1 MNQWI
6 LLFSL
11 ILGLGGTGCEN
22 REPGIIT
29 IMGEI
34 KGLPEGWVRL
44 YTCPPSNLLLDSCE
58 IREGKYKLKG
68 KLDDPQLGMLFFDVK
83 PEYQP
88 NFMPMVRLFLQPTI
102 MKVYSEREDMKGSL
116 KVENAPLNEQ
126 LIACEQFLKSLPEYK
141 QATVLT
147 DSIQLA
153 FYKADMV
160 KVRSM
165 SVVRD
170 SLYQVL
176 IDRVFEKEPEASH
189 SEVVAYLASQYSSPM
204 SGDRVE
210 RIVERFDSSFRNSYY
225 VAQMKQFAENDRL
238 LTAGKVFPDFQ
249 VFDTLG
255 KTYTLADFKGKYLF
269 VEFSAS
275 WCGWCKKEI
284 PHIRKAYEQLKDRNI
299 VFITMMMDTER
310 EQWIRDMKREE
321 IGWLCLTDLK
331 GIKAGF
337 WCTFCRVLLEES
349 RMELEMIL
357 GYTTHNKQTVSIKI
371 RNVRRQKGGIP
382 DADGWTPEPAFVSA
396 FRRFIY
402 KYGNRGRSAGSQR
415 ENGPDAGQSAG

>member
-102 MKVYSEREDMKGSL
+102 MKVYSEREDMKGT
-116 KVENAPLNEQ
+116 LNEQ

-331 GIKAGF
+331 GMKKSPLVDAYNLRGLPDSFVVDPEGYIIRRDLRGGE
-337 WCTFCRVLLEES
+337 VLDYLSEVVTEYQN
-349 RMELEMIL
+349 E
-357 GYTTHNKQTVSIKI
+357 
-371 RNVRRQKGGIP
+371 
-382 DADGWTPEPAFVSA
+382 F
-396 FRRFIY
+396 
-402 KYGNRGRSAGSQR
+402 
-415 ENGPDAGQSAG
+415 

>member
-58 IREGKYKLKG
+58 IREGKYKVKG
-68 KLDDPQLGMLFFDVK
+68 TLDDPQLGMLFFDAS
-83 PEYQP
+83 PEYQL
-88 NFMPMVRLFLQPTI
+88 NFMPMVRLCLQPTI

-284 PHIRKAYEQLKDRNI
+284 PHIRKAYEHLKDRNI

-331 GIKAGF
+331 GMKKSPLVDAYNLRGLPDSFVVDPEGYII
-337 WCTFCRVLLEES
+337 R
-349 RMELEMIL
+349 RELRGGEIL
-357 GYTTHNKQTVSIKI
+357 DNLSEVVT
-371 RNVRRQKGGIP
+371 
-382 DADGWTPEPAFVSA
+382 E
-396 FRRFIY
+396 
-402 KYGNRGRSAGSQR
+402 
-415 ENGPDAGQSAG
+415 

>member
-1 MNQWI
+1 
-6 LLFSL
+6 
-11 ILGLGGTGCEN
+11 
-22 REPGIIT
+22 
-29 IMGEI
+29 
-34 KGLPEGWVRL
+34 
-44 YTCPPSNLLLDSCE
+44 
-58 IREGKYKLKG
+58 
-68 KLDDPQLGMLFFDVK
+68 
-83 PEYQP
+83 
-88 NFMPMVRLFLQPTI
+88 MVRLFLQPTI

-275 WCGWCKKEI
+275 WCGWCKLEI
-284 PHIRKAYEQLKDRNI
+284 PYLKTVYENTKGKNFVMFTVNMDEDREKWEKDVKEYNLPWPVVSDLKAYSGPVAQNYH
-299 VFITMMMDTER
+299 V
-310 EQWIRDMKREE
+310 
-321 IGWLCLTDLK
+321 K
-331 GIKAGF
+331 GIP
-337 WCTFCRVLLEES
+337 
-349 RMELEMIL
+349 MIYL
-357 GYTTHNKQTVSIKI
+357 IDPEGKIMARDLRREPMIEYINKLFK
-371 RNVRRQKGGIP
+371 
-382 DADGWTPEPAFVSA
+382 
-396 FRRFIY
+396 
-402 KYGNRGRSAGSQR
+402 
-415 ENGPDAGQSAG
+415 

>member
-22 REPGIIT
+22 RESGIIT

-126 LIACEQFLKSLPEYK
+126 LIACEQFLKNLPEYK

-331 GIKAGF
+331 GMKKSPLVDAYNLRGLPDSFVVDPEGYIIRRDLRGGE
-337 WCTFCRVLLEES
+337 VLDYLSEVVTEYQN
-349 RMELEMIL
+349 E
-357 GYTTHNKQTVSIKI
+357 
-371 RNVRRQKGGIP
+371 
-382 DADGWTPEPAFVSA
+382 F
-396 FRRFIY
+396 
-402 KYGNRGRSAGSQR
+402 
-415 ENGPDAGQSAG
+415 

>member
-189 SEVVAYLASQYSSPM
+189 SEVV
-204 SGDRVE
+204 
-210 RIVERFDSSFRNSYY
+210 
-225 VAQMKQFAENDRL
+225 DRL

-331 GIKAGF
+331 GMKKSPLVDAYNLRGLPDSFVVDPEGYIIRRDLRGGE
-337 WCTFCRVLLEES
+337 VLDYLSEVVTEYQN
-349 RMELEMIL
+349 E
-357 GYTTHNKQTVSIKI
+357 
-371 RNVRRQKGGIP
+371 
-382 DADGWTPEPAFVSA
+382 F
-396 FRRFIY
+396 
-402 KYGNRGRSAGSQR
+402 
-415 ENGPDAGQSAG
+415 

>member
-1 MNQWI
+1 MKSIVTGMMKMNQWI

-22 REPGIIT
+22 RESGIIT

-126 LIACEQFLKSLPEYK
+126 LIACEQFLKNLPEYK

-255 KTYTLADFKGKYLF
+255 KTYTLADFKGKYLLI
-269 VEFSAS
+269 EFSAS

-284 PHIRKAYEQLKDRNI
+284 PHIRKAYEHLKDRNI

-331 GIKAGF
+331 GMKKSPLVDAYNLRGLPDSFVVDPEGYIIRRDLRGG
-337 WCTFCRVLLEES
+337 E
-349 RMELEMIL
+349 IL
-357 GYTTHNKQTVSIKI
+357 DYLSEVVT
-371 RNVRRQKGGIP
+371 
-382 DADGWTPEPAFVSA
+382 E
-396 FRRFIY
+396 
-402 KYGNRGRSAGSQR
+402 
-415 ENGPDAGQSAG
+415 

>member
-1 MNQWI
+1 
-6 LLFSL
+6 
-11 ILGLGGTGCEN
+11 
-22 REPGIIT
+22 
-29 IMGEI
+29 MGEI

-210 RIVERFDSSFRNSYY
+210 RIVERFD
-225 VAQMKQFAENDRL
+225 
-238 LTAGKVFPDFQ
+238 
-249 VFDTLG
+249 
-255 KTYTLADFKGKYLF
+255 
-269 VEFSAS
+269 AS

-331 GIKAGF
+331 GMKKSPLVDAYNLRGLPDSFVVDPEGYIIRRDLRGGE
-337 WCTFCRVLLEES
+337 VLDYLSEVVTE
-349 RMELEMIL
+349 
-357 GYTTHNKQTVSIKI
+357 
-371 RNVRRQKGGIP
+371 
-382 DADGWTPEPAFVSA
+382 
-396 FRRFIY
+396 
-402 KYGNRGRSAGSQR
+402 
-415 ENGPDAGQSAG
+415 

>member
-29 IMGEI
+29 ILGEI
-34 KGLPEGWVRL
+34 KGWVRL

-331 GIKAGF
+331 GMKKSPLVDAYNLRGLPDSFVVDPEGYIIRRDLRGGE
-337 WCTFCRVLLEES
+337 VLDYLSEVVTEYQN
-349 RMELEMIL
+349 E
-357 GYTTHNKQTVSIKI
+357 
-371 RNVRRQKGGIP
+371 
-382 DADGWTPEPAFVSA
+382 F
-396 FRRFIY
+396 
-402 KYGNRGRSAGSQR
+402 
-415 ENGPDAGQSAG
+415 

>member
-1 MNQWI
+1 MMKINQWI

-22 REPGIIT
+22 RESGIIT

-68 KLDDPQLGMLFFDVK
+68 KLDDPQLGMLFFDAS
-83 PEYQP
+83 PEYQL

-102 MKVYSEREDMKGSL
+102 IKVYSEREDMKGSL

-126 LIACEQFLKSLPEYK
+126 LIACEQFLKSLSEYK

-153 FYKADMV
+153 FYKANMV

-331 GIKAGF
+331 GMKKSPLVDAYNLRGLPDSFVVDPEGYIIRRDLRGG
-337 WCTFCRVLLEES
+337 E
-349 RMELEMIL
+349 IL
-357 GYTTHNKQTVSIKI
+357 DYLSEVVT
-371 RNVRRQKGGIP
+371 
-382 DADGWTPEPAFVSA
+382 E
-396 FRRFIY
+396 
-402 KYGNRGRSAGSQR
+402 
-415 ENGPDAGQSAG
+415 

>member
-238 LTAGKVFPDFQ
+238 LTAGKVF
-249 VFDTLG
+249 DTLG

-331 GIKAGF
+331 GMKKSPLVDAYNLRGLPDSFVVDPEGYIIRRDLRGGE
-337 WCTFCRVLLEES
+337 VLDYLSEVVTEYQN
-349 RMELEMIL
+349 E
-357 GYTTHNKQTVSIKI
+357 
-371 RNVRRQKGGIP
+371 
-382 DADGWTPEPAFVSA
+382 F
-396 FRRFIY
+396 
-402 KYGNRGRSAGSQR
+402 
-415 ENGPDAGQSAG
+415 

>member
-68 KLDDPQLGMLFFDVK
+68 KLDDPQLGMLFFDAS
-83 PEYQP
+83 PEYQL

-284 PHIRKAYEQLKDRNI
+284 PHIRKAYEHLKDRNI

-331 GIKAGF
+331 GMKKSPLVDAYNLRGLPDSFVVDPEGYIIRRDLRGG
-337 WCTFCRVLLEES
+337 
-349 RMELEMIL
+349 EML
-357 GYTTHNKQTVSIKI
+357 DYLSEVVT
-371 RNVRRQKGGIP
+371 
-382 DADGWTPEPAFVSA
+382 E
-396 FRRFIY
+396 
-402 KYGNRGRSAGSQR
+402 
-415 ENGPDAGQSAG
+415 

>member
-1 MNQWI
+1 MMKINQWI

-22 REPGIIT
+22 RESGIIT

-126 LIACEQFLKSLPEYK
+126 LIACEQFLKSLSEYK

-153 FYKADMV
+153 FYKANMV

-284 PHIRKAYEQLKDRNI
+284 PHIRKAYEHLKDRNI

-331 GIKAGF
+331 GMKKSPLVDVYNLRGLPDSFVVDPEGYIIRRDLRGG
-337 WCTFCRVLLEES
+337 E
-349 RMELEMIL
+349 IL
-357 GYTTHNKQTVSIKI
+357 DYLSEVVT
-371 RNVRRQKGGIP
+371 
-382 DADGWTPEPAFVSA
+382 E
-396 FRRFIY
+396 
-402 KYGNRGRSAGSQR
+402 
-415 ENGPDAGQSAG
+415 

>member
-1 MNQWI
+1 
-6 LLFSL
+6 
-11 ILGLGGTGCEN
+11 
-22 REPGIIT
+22 
-29 IMGEI
+29 MGEI

-275 WCGWCKKEI
+275 WCGCCKKEI
-284 PHIRKAYEQLKDRNI
+284 RISGKLMSN
-299 VFITMMMDTER
+299 
-310 EQWIRDMKREE
+310 
-321 IGWLCLTDLK
+321 
-331 GIKAGF
+331 
-337 WCTFCRVLLEES
+337 
-349 RMELEMIL
+349 
-357 GYTTHNKQTVSIKI
+357 
-371 RNVRRQKGGIP
+371 
-382 DADGWTPEPAFVSA
+382 
-396 FRRFIY
+396 
-402 KYGNRGRSAGSQR
+402 
-415 ENGPDAGQSAG
+415 

>member
-22 REPGIIT
+22 REPGIIK
-29 IMGEI
+29 IIGEI
-34 KGLPEGWVRL
+34 ICLPECWFRL
-44 YTCPPSNLLLDSCE
+44 YSCPTSNLLFDSCE

-331 GIKAGF
+331 GMNKSPLVDAYNLRGLPDSFVVDPEGYIIRRDLRGGE
-337 WCTFCRVLLEES
+337 VLDYLSEVVTE
-349 RMELEMIL
+349 
-357 GYTTHNKQTVSIKI
+357 
-371 RNVRRQKGGIP
+371 
-382 DADGWTPEPAFVSA
+382 
-396 FRRFIY
+396 
-402 KYGNRGRSAGSQR
+402 
-415 ENGPDAGQSAG
+415 

>member
-1 MNQWI
+1 M
-6 LLFSL
+6 
-11 ILGLGGTGCEN
+11 
-22 REPGIIT
+22 
-29 IMGEI
+29 
-34 KGLPEGWVRL
+34 
-44 YTCPPSNLLLDSCE
+44 
-58 IREGKYKLKG
+58 
-68 KLDDPQLGMLFFDVK
+68 
-83 PEYQP
+83 
-88 NFMPMVRLFLQPTI
+88 
-102 MKVYSEREDMKGSL
+102 
-116 KVENAPLNEQ
+116 
-126 LIACEQFLKSLPEYK
+126 
-141 QATVLT
+141 LT

-275 WCGWCKKEI
+275 WCGWCKLEI
-284 PHIRKAYEQLKDRNI
+284 PYLKTVYENTKGKNFVMFTINLDDERGKWEEDVKHYNLPWKVISDLKAFESPVAKSYNVSGIPMIYLIDPEGKIKEKGLR
-299 VFITMMMDTER
+299 
-310 EQWIRDMKREE
+310 REE
-321 IGWLCLTDLK
+321 
-331 GIKAGF
+331 
-337 WCTFCRVLLEES
+337 
-349 RMELEMIL
+349 MIEYINAL
-357 GYTTHNKQTVSIKI
+357 F
-371 RNVRRQKGGIP
+371 
-382 DADGWTPEPAFVSA
+382 E
-396 FRRFIY
+396 
-402 KYGNRGRSAGSQR
+402 
-415 ENGPDAGQSAG
+415 

>member
-22 REPGIIT
+22 RESGIIT

-102 MKVYSEREDMKGSL
+102 MKVYSEREDMKGSS
-116 KVENAPLNEQ
+116 KEENAPLNEQ

-321 IGWLCLTDLK
+321 IGWLCLTD
-331 GIKAGF
+331 
-337 WCTFCRVLLEES
+337 
-349 RMELEMIL
+349 
-357 GYTTHNKQTVSIKI
+357 
-371 RNVRRQKGGIP
+371 QKGMKKSPLVDAYNLRGLP
-382 DADGWTPEPAFVSA
+382 DSFVVDPEGYII
-396 FRRFIY
+396 RRDL
-402 KYGNRGRSAGSQR
+402 RGGEVLDYLS
-415 ENGPDAGQSAG
+415 EVVTE

>member
-1 MNQWI
+1 
-6 LLFSL
+6 
-11 ILGLGGTGCEN
+11 
-22 REPGIIT
+22 
-29 IMGEI
+29 MGEI

-189 SEVVAYLASQYSSPM
+189 SEVVAYLASQYSSLM

-331 GIKAGF
+331 GMKKSPLVDAYNLRGLPDSFVVDPEGYIIRRDLRGGE
-337 WCTFCRVLLEES
+337 VLDYLSEVVTEYQN
-349 RMELEMIL
+349 E
-357 GYTTHNKQTVSIKI
+357 
-371 RNVRRQKGGIP
+371 
-382 DADGWTPEPAFVSA
+382 F
-396 FRRFIY
+396 
-402 KYGNRGRSAGSQR
+402 
-415 ENGPDAGQSAG
+415 

>member
-22 REPGIIT
+22 RESGIIT

-255 KTYTLADFKGKYLF
+255 KTYTLADFNGNYLF

-321 IGWLCLTDLK
+321 IGWLCLTELK
-331 GIKAGF
+331 GMKKSPLVDAYNLRGLPDSFVVDPEGYIIRRDLRGGE
-337 WCTFCRVLLEES
+337 VLDYLSEVVTE
-349 RMELEMIL
+349 
-357 GYTTHNKQTVSIKI
+357 
-371 RNVRRQKGGIP
+371 
-382 DADGWTPEPAFVSA
+382 
-396 FRRFIY
+396 
-402 KYGNRGRSAGSQR
+402 
-415 ENGPDAGQSAG
+415 

>member
-68 KLDDPQLGMLFFDVK
+68 KLDDPQLGMLFFDAS
-83 PEYQP
+83 PEYQL

-170 SLYQVL
+170 SLYKVL

-255 KTYTLADFKGKYLF
+255 KTYTLADFKRKYLF

-284 PHIRKAYEQLKDRNI
+284 PHIRKAYEHLKDRNI

-331 GIKAGF
+331 GMKKSPLVDAYNLRGLPDSFVVDPEGYIIRRDLRGG
-337 WCTFCRVLLEES
+337 E
-349 RMELEMIL
+349 IL
-357 GYTTHNKQTVSIKI
+357 DYLSEVVT
-371 RNVRRQKGGIP
+371 
-382 DADGWTPEPAFVSA
+382 E
-396 FRRFIY
+396 
-402 KYGNRGRSAGSQR
+402 
-415 ENGPDAGQSAG
+415 

>member
-22 REPGIIT
+22 RESGIIT

-88 NFMPMVRLFLQPTI
+88 DFMPMVRLFLQPTI

-126 LIACEQFLKSLPEYK
+126 LIACEQFLKNLPEYK

-176 IDRVFEKEPEASH
+176 IDRVFEEEPEASH

-331 GIKAGF
+331 GMKKSPLVDAYNLRGLPDSFVVDPEGYIIRRDLRGG
-337 WCTFCRVLLEES
+337 E
-349 RMELEMIL
+349 IL
-357 GYTTHNKQTVSIKI
+357 DYLSEVVT
-371 RNVRRQKGGIP
+371 
-382 DADGWTPEPAFVSA
+382 E
-396 FRRFIY
+396 
-402 KYGNRGRSAGSQR
+402 
-415 ENGPDAGQSAG
+415 

>member
-1 MNQWI
+1 
-6 LLFSL
+6 
-11 ILGLGGTGCEN
+11 
-22 REPGIIT
+22 
-29 IMGEI
+29 
-34 KGLPEGWVRL
+34 
-44 YTCPPSNLLLDSCE
+44 
-58 IREGKYKLKG
+58 
-68 KLDDPQLGMLFFDVK
+68 
-83 PEYQP
+83 
-88 NFMPMVRLFLQPTI
+88 MVRLFLQPTI

-275 WCGWCKKEI
+275 WCGWCKK
-284 PHIRKAYEQLKDRNI
+284 K
-299 VFITMMMDTER
+299 
-310 EQWIRDMKREE
+310 
-321 IGWLCLTDLK
+321 
-331 GIKAGF
+331 
-337 WCTFCRVLLEES
+337 
-349 RMELEMIL
+349 
-357 GYTTHNKQTVSIKI
+357 
-371 RNVRRQKGGIP
+371 
-382 DADGWTPEPAFVSA
+382 
-396 FRRFIY
+396 FRISG
-402 KYGNRGRSAGSQR
+402 KLMSN
-415 ENGPDAGQSAG
+415 

>member
-68 KLDDPQLGMLFFDVK
+68 KLDDPQLGMLFFDAS
-83 PEYQP
+83 PEYQL

-310 EQWIRDMKREE
+310 EQRIRNMKREE

-331 GIKAGF
+331 GMKKSPLVDAYNLRGLPDSFVVDPEGYIIRRDLRGGE
-337 WCTFCRVLLEES
+337 VLDYLSEVVTE
-349 RMELEMIL
+349 
-357 GYTTHNKQTVSIKI
+357 
-371 RNVRRQKGGIP
+371 
-382 DADGWTPEPAFVSA
+382 
-396 FRRFIY
+396 
-402 KYGNRGRSAGSQR
+402 
-415 ENGPDAGQSAG
+415 

>member
-68 KLDDPQLGMLFFDVK
+68 KLDDPQLGMLFFDAS
-83 PEYQP
+83 PEYQL

-165 SVVRD
+165 RVVRD
-170 SLYQVL
+170 SLYKVL

-255 KTYTLADFKGKYLF
+255 KTYTLADFKRKYLF

-284 PHIRKAYEQLKDRNI
+284 PHIRKAYEHLKDRNI

-331 GIKAGF
+331 GMKKSPLVDAYNLRGLPDSFVVDPEGYIIRRDLRGG
-337 WCTFCRVLLEES
+337 E
-349 RMELEMIL
+349 IL
-357 GYTTHNKQTVSIKI
+357 DYLSEVVT
-371 RNVRRQKGGIP
+371 
-382 DADGWTPEPAFVSA
+382 E
-396 FRRFIY
+396 
-402 KYGNRGRSAGSQR
+402 
-415 ENGPDAGQSAG
+415 

>member
-1 MNQWI
+1 MKINQLI

-11 ILGLGGTGCEN
+11 VIGFSWMGCEN

-29 IMGEI
+29 ITGEI
-34 KGLPEGWVRL
+34 KGLPEGLVRL
-44 YTCPPSNLLLDSCE
+44 YTYPPSNLLLDSCE
-58 IREGKYKLKG
+58 IREGKYSLKG
-68 KLDDPQLGMLFFDVK
+68 KLDDPQLGMLYFDVK
-83 PEYQP
+83 PEYQQ
-88 NFMPMVRLFLQPTI
+88 NFMPMVRLFLQPTD
-102 MKVYSEREDMKGSL
+102 MKVYSQRENMKGSL
-116 KVENAPLNEQ
+116 KVENAPLNER
-126 LIACEQFLKSLPEYK
+126 LVACEQFLKSLPEYER
-141 QATVLT
+141 ATVLT

-153 FYKADMV
+153 FYKADMA

-176 IDRVFEKEPEASH
+176 IDRVFEKEPGASH

-210 RIVERFDSSFRNSYY
+210 RIVERFDSTFRNSYY
-225 VAQMKQFAENDRL
+225 VGQMKQFAANDRL
-238 LTAGKVFPDFQ
+238 LTAGKIFPDFQ

-299 VFITMMMDTER
+299 VFITMMMDTDR
-310 EQWIRDMKREE
+310 EQWIRDMKKDE

-331 GIKAGF
+331 GMKKSPLAEAYNLRGLPDSFVVDPEGYIIRRDLRGGE
-337 WCTFCRVLLEES
+337 VLDYLSE
-349 RMELEMIL
+349 IV
-357 GYTTHNKQTVSIKI
+357 TK
-371 RNVRRQKGGIP
+371 
-382 DADGWTPEPAFVSA
+382 
-396 FRRFIY
+396 
-402 KYGNRGRSAGSQR
+402 
-415 ENGPDAGQSAG
+415 

>member
-68 KLDDPQLGMLFFDVK
+68 KLDDPQLGMLFFDAS
-83 PEYQP
+83 PEYQL

-165 SVVRD
+165 SVVLD

-255 KTYTLADFKGKYLF
+255 KTYTLADFKRKYLF

-284 PHIRKAYEQLKDRNI
+284 PHIRKAYEHLKDRNI

-331 GIKAGF
+331 GMKKSPLVDAYNLRGLPDSFVVDPEGYIIRRDLRGG
-337 WCTFCRVLLEES
+337 E
-349 RMELEMIL
+349 IL
-357 GYTTHNKQTVSIKI
+357 DYLSEVVT
-371 RNVRRQKGGIP
+371 
-382 DADGWTPEPAFVSA
+382 E
-396 FRRFIY
+396 
-402 KYGNRGRSAGSQR
+402 
-415 ENGPDAGQSAG
+415 